1 MSKVLIDVVFLG
13 LILLSLSLHCTH
25 YHCCFLKEK
34 SGGRPF
40 SIGCDLHAL
49 QRERQAMD
57 DVFYGLTAYL
67 LGFFSCY
74 FLIKLVMADKRKKRA
89 RAFSI
94 AAASDAENQSMSPSR
109 LIEPFYYD
117 YVSQAL
123 SVAKRDILNEAVGKV
138 DAIWARQALEGKNS
152 LQLKVFD
159 GAEYYALEGHLCI
172 PQSLHQEILGIY
184 RQKGFAVEY
193 RVEAG
198 ADCAVM
204 TFKPREQTRTAERAG
219 V

>member
-1 MSKVLIDVVFLG
+1 MSL
-13 LILLSLSLHCTH
+13 
-25 YHCCFLKEK
+25 
-34 SGGRPF
+34 
-40 SIGCDLHAL
+40 
-49 QRERQAMD
+49 
-57 DVFYGLTAYL
+57 
-67 LGFFSCY
+67 
-74 FLIKLVMADKRKKRA
+74 
-89 RAFSI
+89 
-94 AAASDAENQSMSPSR
+94 SR

-184 RQKGFAVEY
+184 RQKGLPLSI
-193 RVEAG
+193 G
-198 ADCAVM
+198 L
-204 TFKPREQTRTAERAG
+204 KPGPTAR
-219 V
+219 